1 MKKNTLKI
9 VNVCMYIMAIILLLL
24 IWFVGIKNI
33 SVQPILTTLVKLYI
47 CFAFVIIAINLLK
60 YFQKK

>member
-9 VNVCMYIMAIILLLL
+9 VNGWMYIMAIILLLL

-33 SVQPILTTLVKLYI
+33 SVQPILTTLVKVYI